1 MRDPNASSSGFS
13 GFGDP
18 TAPPSPTPQRGSGG
32 GGYQQPQY
40 QQGPPPQQQ
49 PPPAQHQQNQWQGQP
64 QAAADESHTRFK
76 VENLP
81 SDQRDEHI
89 AACAALPLAPS
100 PRARSPSPCARLL
113 VWAQAAEEAGAA
125 GSLAPLMGRAGAA
138 QAGAAAAAAQLVGHA
153 VHRARLAL

>member
-1 MRDPNASSSGFS
+1 MSVRDPNASSSGFS

-18 TAPPSPTPQRGSGG
+18 TAPPSPTPQRSGGG

-100 PRARSPSPCARLL
+100 PRARPPSPCVCLFGRRQQKKQ
-113 VWAQAAEEAGAA
+113 AQQEALRR
-125 GSLAPLMGRAGAA
+125 SWDEQA
-138 QAGAAAAAAQLVGHA
+138 QHKQAQPQQQ
-153 VHRARLAL
+153 RNW